1 MGAVP
6 PNLGAQWAQWEGVVD
21 LKQWDD
27 FIFLANLLGSEVSRV
42 KVKWMRVKNE
52 IPKKKLQDKSPRVGY
67 VFDSR
72 PSANMW
78 YDQAWLKI
86 VSPKTGHSNTK
97 HLASHFGLPLA
108 QC

>member
-52 IPKKKLQDKSPRVGY
+52 IPKKKAARQISQGWIC
-67 VFDSR
+67 F
-72 PSANMW
+72 
-78 YDQAWLKI
+78 
-86 VSPKTGHSNTK
+86 
-97 HLASHFGLPLA
+97 
-108 QC
+108 

>member
-1 MGAVP
+1 MKY
-6 PNLGAQWAQWEGVVD
+6 Q
-21 LKQWDD
+21 
-27 FIFLANLLGSEVSRV
+27 
-42 KVKWMRVKNE
+42 
-52 IPKKKLQDKSPRVGY
+52 KKKLQDKSPRVGY

-97 HLASHFGLPLA
+97 HLASPFWVAIGAMLKSRNYLSLHN
-108 QC
+108 